1 MGEERFRDGAVWEQV
16 ALGSGIRS
24 EGVKCVDAVS
34 RLQTLGSL
42 GFVG

>member
-1 MGEERFRDGAVWEQV
+1 MREGRFRDGAVWEQV
-16 ALGSGIRS
+16 ALGSGIRN

-34 RLQTLGSL
+34 RLQTLRSL